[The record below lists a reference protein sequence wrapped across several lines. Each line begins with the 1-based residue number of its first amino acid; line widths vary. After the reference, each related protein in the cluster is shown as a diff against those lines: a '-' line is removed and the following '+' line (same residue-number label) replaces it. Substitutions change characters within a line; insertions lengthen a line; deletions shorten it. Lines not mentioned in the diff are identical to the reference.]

1 MSFTSEKRANFAVA
15 YYAGNRVVGRLSVI
29 DRQNGD
35 VKLRELPCLPATNL
49 EKADKPVFVGLT
61 ADRRVILIDPARD
74 HLTFQDAFPEDAFA
88 AHIYVDPNSANAW
101 LMNDGDANG
110 NDQIHCGL
118 GGSSVTVVA
127 EAESA
132 NARILKTVC
141 VGRGHHQAAFTSR
154 SISGVAVPNLAYIS
168 NLKDGTLSVIGNNPS
183 DQATYLTL
191 IATINLA
198 QADKEGGVADKL
210 PNNSS
215 PHGLG
220 YSPVSGK
227 VYCLNSGYGTLH
239 IIDPKTQSI
248 EATLKFK
255 GHSNLFMVG
264 DGRYAMG
271 RGADR
276 KTDPNHV
283 IARVS
288 AFDVATHSIVDSL
301 EIPDVYISK
310 YFFNPELSKLY
321 LTVSSSGS
329 AEQMANL
336 KTDVLLV
343 FDLTQ
348 LPRITLIA
356 EIKVGDVGSVA
367 FVPVAEGNSLVMC
380 SDNQSGALVVVDGNS
395 DSVLERVAVPGA
407 ASHSRVWA
415 LTA

>member
-1 MSFTSEKRANFAVA
+1 MSATFEPANYAVA
-15 YYAGNRVVGRLSVI
+15 YYSGNRVVGRLSVI
-29 DRQNGD
+29 ERKGSD
-35 VKLRELPCLPATNL
+35 VTLHVLPSIPQTQL
-49 EKADKPVFVGLT
+49 EKAYKPIFVGLT

-88 AHIYVDPNSANAW
+88 AHIYVDPNSGNAW

-118 GGSSVTVVA
+118 AGSSVTVV
-127 EAESA
+127 SNSNSS
-132 NARILKTVC
+132 NARIQKTVC
-141 VGRGHHQAAFTSR
+141 VGRGHHQAAFTTRSSR
-154 SISGVAVPNLAYIS
+154 GAAVPNLAYIS
-168 NLKDGTLSVIGNNPS
+168 NLKDGTLSVIGNDPS
-183 DQATYLTL
+183 DEATYLTL

-198 QADKEGGVADKL
+198 QADKEGGVADQL

-227 VYCLNSGYGTLH
+227 LYCLNSGYGSLH
-239 IIDPKTQSI
+239 IIDPKTQLI
-248 EATLKFK
+248 EATLPFK

-276 KTDPNHV
+276 KSDPNHV

-288 AFDVATHSIVDSL
+288 AFDVTTHAIVDSL

-310 YFFNPELSKLY
+310 YFINPELSKLY
-321 LTVSSSGS
+321 LSVSSSGS

-348 LPRITLIA
+348 LPRIKLIA

-367 FVPVAEGNSLVMC
+367 FVPAKEGNSLVMC

-395 DSVLERVAVPGA
+395 DSVLERIAVPGA
-407 ASHSRVWA
+407 ASHSRMWA